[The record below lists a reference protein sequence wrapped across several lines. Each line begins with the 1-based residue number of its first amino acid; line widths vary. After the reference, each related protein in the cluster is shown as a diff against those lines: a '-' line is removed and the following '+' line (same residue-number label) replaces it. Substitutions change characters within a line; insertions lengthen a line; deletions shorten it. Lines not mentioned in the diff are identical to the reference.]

1 MREDQILMNHKVL
14 RQLLPI
20 LKAGG
25 VPLLEYGELDKL
37 GGYYSALRIRFM
49 NTAGGPQFQLREL
62 TSLGQEG
69 SGFYTPDAQELADY
83 ALMRVIKYHM
93 PVNPRFMRGTVP
105 DLQLGWF
112 ATHEMESKLRPSL
125 PDTLFPGEVTFTLEA
140 PEKL

>member
-14 RQLLPI
+14 RQMLPI

-25 VPLLEYGELDKL
+25 VPLLEYGELDKP

-69 SGFYTPDAQELADY
+69 SGFYTPDAQELLDQ
-83 ALMRVIKYHM
+83 ALLRVVKYHA
-93 PVNPRFMRGTVP
+93 PRNPRFMRGTVP

-112 ATHEMESKLRPSL
+112 ATQELQRTLRPSL
-125 PDTLFPGEVTFTLEA
+125 PDTLFPGEVTFTLEV